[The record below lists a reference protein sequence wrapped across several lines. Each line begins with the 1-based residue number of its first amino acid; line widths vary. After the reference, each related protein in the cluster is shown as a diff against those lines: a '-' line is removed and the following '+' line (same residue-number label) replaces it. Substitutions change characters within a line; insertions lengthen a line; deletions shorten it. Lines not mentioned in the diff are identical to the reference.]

1 LYDCPVVIQ
10 FKGKWGDFSGAP
22 VFCPAGS
29 FVHGYQVEGLPD
41 QGEGD
46 DTALTGLQL
55 HCEEPGSFK
64 VSKTLKSKAWD
75 REGAYQSFNE
85 WWDTPLVGF
94 DVQVMDGQGPGDD
107 IGINAIDLYFERS
120 ANSFISAQVKMDM
133 GDWTE
138 RKFCPPGYAVVG
150 LRTQHGIDL
159 DYPVADD
166 VGLTGVE
173 LYCDKLN

>member
-1 LYDCPVVIQ
+1 M
-10 FKGKWGDFSGAP
+10 
-22 VFCPAGS
+22 FCPAGT
-29 FVHGYQVEGLPD
+29 FVHGYKVEGLPD
-41 QGEGD
+41 QGKGD

-75 REGAYQSFNE
+75 REGAYQSSNE
-85 WWDTPLVGF
+85 WWDTPVVGF
-94 DVQVMDGQGPGDD
+94 DVRVMDGQGPGDD
-107 IGINAIDLYFERS
+107 IGITAIDLYYERS
-120 ANSFISAQVKMDM
+120 ANSYISAKVKMDM

-159 DYPVADD
+159 DYPYADD

-173 LYCDKLN
+173 LYCDKYP